1 MGALTETAPGAA
13 IAMDPDRVLALG
25 NVKRFLEWWAA
36 DPAFREELGVDP
48 RQAAARRGLPVDP
61 LEIRPLW
68 DGTGPGTS
76 PGSGEDDSPLTAAY
90 CEFRREKMDFLLRV
104 RRESAPREPRFRA
117 WRERQIARSR
127 TQFPARIRRG
137 LPHPP
142 FACELTRGCSVGC
155 WFCGVGARGLDGVF
169 RRTPDNA
176 RLWRQC
182 LTALGDLAGP
192 EAGRWGFCYWA
203 TDPLDN
209 PDYEALCCDFH
220 DVFGL
225 FPQTTTA
232 QPLKDSGRIRRLLEL
247 SQSRGCFINRFSI
260 LSLSQLARLH
270 QEYRPEE
277 LTFVELVLLNSGS
290 IIDKVGVGR
299 KRERDRSR
307 AEREGRPFEEQSGQ
321 TIACVSGFLLN
332 MVERSVKLIS
342 PCPAD
347 DRWPLG
353 YVVFDEGGFV
363 DADDLRAVV
372 ERMIDAHMPT
382 TVARDRRVRFR
393 RDLVPAGLGD
403 GFQLSGPFG
412 RHTFTGNPFLAELGA
427 LVEAGERTAEEI
439 ARSFMDRYGV
449 EPCITFDWLNLLL
462 DNGVLDEE
470 PSRSALL
477 ASGTVAADSVVIGR
491 EAPP

>member
-1 MGALTETAPGAA
+1 MDASTETGPGGA
-13 IAMDPDRVLALG
+13 IAMDRDRVVALG
-25 NVKRFLEWWAA
+25 NVKRFLECWAA
-36 DPAFREELGVDP
+36 DPAFREELAIDP
-48 RQAAARRGLPVDP
+48 RRAAARRGLPVDP
-61 LEIRPLW
+61 LDIRPLW
-68 DGTGPGTS
+68 DGDGTRLGTNTS
-76 PGSGEDDSPLTAAY
+76 PGAADSPLTTAY
-90 CEFRREKMDFLLRV
+90 YEFRREKMEFLLRV

-117 WRERQIARSR
+117 WRERQIARIR
-127 TQFPARIRRG
+127 TQFPSRIHRS
-137 LPHPP
+137 LPHSI

-155 WFCGVGARGLDGVF
+155 SFCGVGAVGLEGVF

-176 RLWRQC
+176 GLWRHC

-232 QPLKDSGRIRRLLEL
+232 QPLKNPGRVRRLLDL

-299 KRERDRSR
+299 KRERDRRR
-307 AEREGRPFEEQSGQ
+307 AERDGRPFEEQPGQ

-353 YVVFDEGGFV
+353 YVVFDEGRFA

-372 ERMIDAHMPT
+372 ERMIDAHMPM
-382 TVARDRRVRFR
+382 TVARDRLVRFR
-393 RDLVPAGLGD
+393 RDLARAPLAD

-412 RHTFTGNPFLAELGA
+412 RHTFTGNAFLGDLGA
-427 LVEAGERTAEEI
+427 LVGAGERTAEEI

-470 PSRSALL
+470 L
-477 ASGTVAADSVVIGR
+477 GIGR